1 MSEASPDPRGTDH
14 RIAQRL
20 RSLRAGQGWTLE
32 EVARRSGVSRATL
45 SRIENAEVSVTAAV
59 LGRLCSVYGLP
70 MSRLMYLIEEG
81 ITALCRR
88 ADQQVWT
95 DPGTGFSRRL
105 VSPPAQG
112 LQGEV
117 LECRLGPGVAIDYP
131 EPSRPGLEHHLV
143 MLEGELGLTVDGVTH
158 DLRPGDC
165 LRYLLHG
172 PTAFRTGPH
181 SGAAYLLFLV

>member
-1 MSEASPDPRGTDH
+1 MDIALADPRDTDR

-20 RSLRAGQGWTLE
+20 RGLRGELGWTLE

-45 SRIENAEVSVTAAV
+45 SRIENAEVSVTAGV

-70 MSRLMYLIEEG
+70 MSRLMYMVEEDV
-81 ITALCRR
+81 TPLCRR
-88 ADQQVWT
+88 ADQAVWGDPHT
-95 DPGTGFSRRL
+95 DFSRRL
-105 VSPPAQG
+105 VSPPAHG

-117 LECRLGPGVAIDYP
+117 LECRLGPGASIDYP

-143 MLEGELGLTVDGVTH
+143 MLEGGLQLTVDGVTH
-158 DLRPGDC
+158 DLREGDC

-172 PTAFRTGPH
+172 PTSFRASPQT
-181 SGAAYLLFLV
+181 GAAYLLFLV